1 MGITLEDYSLSLK
14 NFLKGIIKIKGVFLG
29 FNANIDAIVY
39 LKDNPELIESL
50 FDTCDDIPENLPKRI
65 HTLGDLKRWLIE
77 SIKTGNA
84 AEVITLNAAIQDFF
98 FKHVKNYELRVGG
111 PVGIIGNILARFGI
125 NTIIHVPSRSKKQ
138 INVLEKSLKIIE
150 NGEIRRI
157 VPREDD
163 RDLIHWILEYP
174 RGFSINVCESVYSA
188 PRENRLIVS
197 YDDLNTKFYID
208 PEYLENIDLIAKN
221 VSHAIISGHHLLTP
235 EINYREVLKKGEI
248 FLKLLNDAG
257 VKTHTE
263 VAYTLYKDVRKEIVR
278 RILSNVSS
286 IGMNEVELSLFVS
299 LYDKSLGDSILTNI
313 VPENVTAALT
323 LLLEK
328 TSADRIQFHTYG
340 LYIEALRKDGKYK
353 TTCPQCLMTAS
364 AFAAI
369 KAYYG
374 DVFPEKCSIPKNT
387 FIYEK
392 HFQLAKEISNTV
404 LDDVLFVAI
413 PTLIV
418 PHPKSTVGLGD
429 TISTFGFLAQE
440 VFE

>member
-1 MGITLEDYSLSLK
+1 MGVSLEDYSL
-14 NFLKGIIKIKGVFLG
+14 FLKKFLEGISKIKGIFLG
-29 FNANIDAIVY
+29 FNTNIDAIVY
-39 LKDNPELIESL
+39 LKDNPELVESL
-50 FDTCDDIPENLPKRI
+50 FDSCDDIPEILPEKI

-77 SIKTGNA
+77 SIKTGKA
-84 AEVITLNAAIQDFF
+84 AEVITWNAAIQDFF
-98 FKHVKNYELRVGG
+98 FEHAKKFEMCVGG
-111 PVGIIGNILARFGI
+111 PVGIVGNILVRFGI

-138 INVLEKSLKIIE
+138 IDVLEKDLKIIE
-150 NGEIRRI
+150 NGRI
-157 VPREDD
+157 KRILPREGD

-174 RGFSINVCESVYSA
+174 RGFLINVCGSIYSA

-208 PEYLENIDLIAKN
+208 PEYLENIDLIAKD

-235 EINYREVLKKGEI
+235 EINYREALRKGEI
-248 FLKLLNDAG
+248 FLKSLNEAG

-263 VAYTLYKDVRKEIVR
+263 VAYTLYKDVRKEIVKR
-278 RILSNVSS
+278 VLSNVSS
-286 IGMNEVELSLFVS
+286 IGINEVELSLFVS
-299 LYDKSLGDSILTNI
+299 LYDKSLGDSILSGIT
-313 VPENVTAALT
+313 PENVTAALT

-340 LYIEALRKDGKYK
+340 LYIEAIRKSGEYK
-353 TTCPQCLMTAS
+353 TVCPQCLMTAS

-374 DVFPEKCSIPKNT
+374 DVFPEKCFIPENA

-392 HFQLAKEISNTV
+392 YVQLARKVSNIV
-404 LDDVLFVAI
+404 SDDVLFAAI

-429 TISTFGFLAQE
+429 TISTFGFLARK